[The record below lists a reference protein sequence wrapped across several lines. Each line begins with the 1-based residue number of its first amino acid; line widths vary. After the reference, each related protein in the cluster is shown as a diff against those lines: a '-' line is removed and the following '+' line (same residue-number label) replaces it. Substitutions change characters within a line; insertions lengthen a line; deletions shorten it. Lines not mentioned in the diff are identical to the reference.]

1 MNNTAR
7 PKPRA
12 WPEIHKKVLQLI
24 NALGPPAGR
33 KVLDTP
39 LGPGAMAWE
48 LHDLGYAVTGA
59 DIDLNQSNDL
69 PVGIVRQKCDLNQPL
84 PFADGTFDLIT
95 SLEGIE
101 HVENHFLLLRELGRV
116 IRPGGQLII
125 STPNICSL
133 EQRLHFLERGT
144 FYRFI
149 RREEIEQKGSGFDH
163 QNLIGYVELR
173 QVLDWA
179 GFQIERVE
187 RDRPKWKQVIFLFP
201 LWLLLKANL
210 ALQSDKRKAKYLLAE
225 TGSNAVLL
233 GGNTIILQAKKTG

>member
-1 MNNTAR
+1 MNDAAK

-12 WPEIHKKVLQLI
+12 WPEIHRKVLEMVGS
-24 NALGPPAGR
+24 LGPLAGR
-33 KVLDTP
+33 KVLDAP

-48 LHDLGYAVTGA
+48 LHNLGCAVTGA
-59 DIDLNQSNDL
+59 DIDLQQSDNL
-69 PVGIVRQKCDLNQPL
+69 PAGVVRQKCDLNGRL
-84 PFADGTFDLIT
+84 PFVDGAFDLVT

-101 HVENHFLLLRELGRV
+101 HVENHFLLLREFARV
-116 IRPGGQLII
+116 LRPGGQLII

-149 RREEIEQKGSGFDH
+149 RRAEIDQKGSGFDH
-163 QNLIGYVELR
+163 QNLISYVELR

-187 RDRPKWKQVIFLFP
+187 KDRAKWRQVVFLLP
-201 LWLLLKANL
+201 LWLVLKANL

-225 TGSNAVLL
+225 TNSDTVLL
-233 GGNTIILQAKKTG
+233 GGNTIILQARKTG

>member
-1 MNNTAR
+1 MNTTAK

-12 WPEIHKKVLQLI
+12 WLEIHKKVLKLI
-24 NALGPPAGR
+24 DSLGSPANR
-33 KVLDTP
+33 KVLDAP
-39 LGPGAMAWE
+39 LGPGTMAWE

-59 DIDLNQSNDL
+59 DIDVQQSNNL
-69 PVGIVRQKCDLNQPL
+69 PAGIVRQKCDLNGPL
-84 PFADGTFDLIT
+84 PFADGSFDLIT

-101 HVENHFLLLRELGRV
+101 HVENHFLLLREFGRV
-116 IRPGGQLII
+116 LRPGGQLII

-163 QNLIGYVELR
+163 QNLISYVELR

-187 RDRPKWKQVIFLFP
+187 KDRPKWRQVIFLLP
-201 LWLLLKANL
+201 LWLFLRANL
-210 ALQSDKRKAKYLLAE
+210 ALQSNKRKAKYLLSE
-225 TGSNAVLL
+225 TSSNAVLL

>member
-1 MNNTAR
+1 MNNTAK

-12 WPEIHKKVLQLI
+12 WPEIHKQVLKLI
-24 NALGPPAGR
+24 GALGPPANR
-33 KVLDTP
+33 KVLDAP

-48 LHDLGYAVTGA
+48 LHDMGYAVTGA
-59 DIDLNQSNDL
+59 DIDLHQSDNL
-69 PVGIVRQKCDLNQPL
+69 PAEIIRQKCDLNRPL
-84 PFADGTFDLIT
+84 PFADRSFDLIT

-101 HVENHFLLLRELGRV
+101 HVENHFLLLREFGRV
-116 IRPGGQLII
+116 IRPGGRLII

-163 QNLIGYVELR
+163 QNLISYVELR

-187 RDRPKWKQVIFLFP
+187 KDRAKLRQLIFLLP
-201 LWLLLKANL
+201 VWLFLKANL
-210 ALQSDKRKAKYLLAE
+210 ALQSDQRKAKYLLSE
-225 TGSNAVLL
+225 TSSNAVLL
-233 GGNTIILQAKKTG
+233 GGNTIIFQAKKTG